1 MIKKRKKGILER
13 GIDLTN
19 MDGEDVIRLVNSDYI
34 NKYFV

>member
-1 MIKKRKKGILER
+1 MIKKGILER